1 MGIERIID
9 FILQFITDFLPFF
22 VVDVY
27 ERSVVL
33 RFGKVH
39 RIKDGGFWWKI
50 PFADKPVTY
59 TVVTTT
65 IETPVQSLVTKD
77 DKEVSIKA
85 VVKYNINDVE
95 THTTSIYDATDAI
108 VDLTQGHI
116 MNECNNLT
124 YDECRDTLSLSAS
137 ITKKVR
143 NEVKRYGIYIEQ
155 ITLTNFIKTRNIRL
169 FNETG
174 S

>member
-1 MGIERIID
+1 MGLEKLID
-9 FILQFITDFLPFF
+9 FIFEFITDILPFY
-22 VVDVY
+22 VVKVY
-27 ERSVVL
+27 EKAVVL

-39 RIKDGGFWWKI
+39 KIKGQGVWFKI
-50 PFADKPVTY
+50 PFVDNPVTY

-65 IETPVQSLVTKD
+65 IETPVQTLVTND
-77 DKEVSIKA
+77 DKDVSIKA

-95 THTTSIYDATDAI
+95 IHTTSIYDAADAI
-108 VDLTQGHI
+108 SDITQGHI
-116 MNECNNLT
+116 MNECNNMT
-124 YDECRDTLSLSAS
+124 YNECRDTLSLSNI

-169 FNETG
+169 FNETNV
-174 S
+174 

>member
-1 MGIERIID
+1 MGLERIIE
-9 FILQFITDFLPFF
+9 FIFEFIADILPFY

-27 ERSVVL
+27 EKSVVL

-39 RIKDGGFWWKI
+39 RIREQGFWWKI
-50 PFADKPVTY
+50 PFADKPINY

-77 DKEVSIKA
+77 DKEVSIKS
-85 VVKYNINDVE
+85 VVKYNISDVE
-95 THTTSIYDATDAI
+95 IHTTSIYDATDAI
-108 VDLTQGHI
+108 CDLTQGHI

-124 YDECRDTLSLSAS
+124 YDECRDTLSLSNI

-143 NEVKRYGIYIEQ
+143 NEVKKYGIYIEQ
-155 ITLTNFIKTRNIRL
+155 ITLTNFIKTTNVRL
-169 FNETG
+169 FNETDG
-174 S
+174 